1 MAISR
6 SIFLIYVL
14 YVLMFCQDLIAANKV
29 LEPTV
34 RVGLLMR
41 GWGPFQQ
48 WDGHNSSGFSVE
60 LMSILARNLGYNIKW
75 KAYPDWNKL
84 YSASCKGD
92 VDILLDVFR
101 SGERNCISYSLPYY
115 SSPTVIV
122 VRYDSTFFLDINA
135 LNQSRVAVEA
145 GFLTEKLVKLHYPDV
160 SRILYDDSSSAMQSV
175 LNGQADA
182 YIGNL
187 HVANQFIAQHP
198 ELVVVAQAPL
208 LMESVHLGI
217 SRHKSKIAVRFDT
230 AIQALTVEERS
241 DLELRWLGEN
251 SLIFLGHS
259 AFLLR
264 PDEREWLSGLPPL
277 TLGLIPDWIP
287 FSYSDSSG
295 KLTGLI
301 GDYLALFK
309 EKLGLAY
316 RYRSDQS
323 WPELLQALLH
333 QEADLT
339 IIPTRIS
346 QQMVG
351 WQLSQPITSFPVVI
365 AMARGS
371 NTIGGFA
378 ELAGKHLIVTD
389 SMLTAEL
396 KARIPDIQIT
406 VVPGPEE
413 GLAMVAAGAG
423 DAYMGN
429 LAVISRLINE
439 RFDDSLHIVAPTPFK
454 DELAVAVRDTYAP
467 LLPLINRVLA
477 SMSDKEKQ
485 QIRNSWLAVNYSEGI
500 PWQKLIQTLIPVGTG
515 VTLFILSLS
524 IAYWRL
530 RQEILH
536 RRQVEEALARAK
548 ESAEHAASK
557 KAEFLA
563 TMSHEIRTPMN
574 SIVGM
579 AEQLSFTSLDLEQ
592 RQMVAIINQGAEGLL
607 QLIGNVLDYSKLDV
621 GKMALAPSSFLL
633 RELIDSVLTM
643 TSSEVQRKGLQCYLR
658 VDDEVGARFHG
669 DVLRLKQVLFNLVS
683 NAIKFTERGFIEL
696 SIKLEAQT
704 DGEQRLLIGV
714 QDTGI
719 GMSTEAQARIFNA
732 FEQADG
738 ATTRSYGGTGLG
750 LSISHT
756 LAELMGGEIRL
767 ESAPGLGTFI
777 GLSITLPLELRRE
790 YDSTLMGLRAFM
802 ALEDGKLRHTLRLH
816 LLSLGV
822 QTSDERQGADL
833 LFVDGADHSEPCISV
848 APLGNALGYQLRE
861 GRYWLNSNPLTW
873 QAVREVCYRQLGQG
887 EQLLPDPIP
896 VEPTSR
902 PLPYRLLVV
911 EDHHLNQ
918 VLVQRQLK
926 QLNLVCDLAE
936 NGQQALAMLAQHS
949 YDLILCDCQMPVMD
963 GYDFTRQVR
972 TVEGLARLPIIA
984 MTANVMPEQAQR
996 CLAAGMNDVLGKPV
1010 LLDGLRQIL
1019 MKWRILSV
1027 PKLLD
1032 VTSLQTFFGVG
1043 EPFEQMMTL
1052 FRQELEQSLA
1062 LVHDDDKGLANWV
1075 HRQAGTISMMMVD
1088 DLAQQAWH
1096 LEEKIRK
1103 EGAEL
1108 CGAELAGFR
1117 AVLQQIV
1124 DELTLLLA
1132 SPREEGSGR
1141 D

>member
-1 MAISR
+1 MA
-6 SIFLIYVL
+6 
-14 YVLMFCQDLIAANKV
+14 
-29 LEPTV
+29 
-34 RVGLLMR
+34 G
-41 GWGPFQQ
+41 GWGPFQH
-48 WDGHNSSGFSVE
+48 WDGKVPTGFSVE
-60 LMSILARNLGYNIKW
+60 LMENLASKLAYRIAW
-75 KAYPDWNKL
+75 QVYPDWKSMYADTCRGEL
-84 YSASCKGD
+84 
-92 VDILLDVFR
+92 DILLDAFNSEVR
-101 SGERNCISYSLPYY
+101 HCITYSLPYY
-115 SSPTVIV
+115 TSPTVVV
-122 VRYDSTFFLDINA
+122 VRQDSA
-135 LNQSRVAVEA
+135 LFRDVSRLHSASIAIEK
-145 GFLTEKLVKLHYPDV
+145 GFLTEKLVKLHYPKVTPRLFLDT
-160 SRILYDDSSSAMQSV
+160 RSALLAVEQ
-175 LNGQADA
+175 GRADA

-187 HVANQFIAQHP
+187 HVANLFIEHHP
-198 ELVVVAQAPL
+198 ELTVVAQSPL
-208 LMESVHLGI
+208 LMETLHLGVA
-217 SRHKSKIAVRFDT
+217 SQNKTLSTRLNT
-230 AIQALTVEERS
+230 AIQALTVEARS
-241 DLELRWLGEN
+241 ELEKRWLGE
-251 SLIFLGHS
+251 SLEPNFMGHS
-259 AFLLR
+259 NFLLR
-264 PDEREWLSGLPPL
+264 PDERAWLSTLPPL
-277 TLGLIPDWIP
+277 KLGLRPCWAP
-287 FSYSDSSG
+287 FSYHDEEGSSV
-295 KLTGLI
+295 GLMA
-301 GDYLALFK
+301 DYLKLLQ

-316 RYRSDQS
+316 SDMSVQS
-323 WPELLQALLH
+323 WPDLQQLLLH
-333 QEADLT
+333 HDVDLSVLPAR
-339 IIPTRIS
+339 IIERL
-346 QQMVG
+346 VG
-351 WQLSQPITSFPVVI
+351 WHSSESFASFPMVLVT
-365 AMARGS
+365 ARGS
-371 NTIGGFA
+371 HPIGDLSD
-378 ELAGKHLIVTD
+378 LAGKRLLLTD
-389 SMLTAEL
+389 SMLIPQLRALVSDL
-396 KARIPDIQIT
+396 KFTTTRNAN
-406 VVPGPEE
+406 E
-413 GLAMVAAGAG
+413 GLARVAAGDG
-423 DAYMGN
+423 DAYIGN
-429 LAVISRLINE
+429 LVVVSRLITE
-439 RFDDSLHIVAPTPFK
+439 QFDELLHIAAPTPFK
-454 DELAVAVRDTYAP
+454 DELAVAVREPYAR
-467 LLPLINRVLA
+467 LLPLVNRVLT
-477 SMSDKEKQ
+477 SMSDKEKR
-485 QIRNSWLAVNYSEGI
+485 QIRNSWLALNYSEGI
-500 PWQKLIQTLIPVGTG
+500 PWQKLMLTLIPVGTG
-515 VTLFILSLS
+515 VTLFMLALS

-548 ESAEHAASK
+548 EIAEHAASK

-592 RQMVAIINQGAEGLL
+592 RQMVAIINRGAEGLL

-643 TSSEVQRKGLQCYLR
+643 ISSEVQRKGLQCYLR
-658 VDDEVGARFHG
+658 VDDEVGARFTG

-719 GMSTEAQARIFNA
+719 GMSTETQARIFSA

-756 LAELMGGEIRL
+756 LAELMGGELRL

-777 GLSITLPLELRRE
+777 GLSVTLPLELRRE

-833 LFVDGADHSEPCISV
+833 LFVDGADLSEPCISV

-887 EQLLPDPIP
+887 KQLLPDPIP
-896 VEPTSR
+896 VEPASR

-996 CLAAGMNDVLGKPV
+996 CLTAGMNDVLGKPV
-1010 LLDGLRQIL
+1010 LLDGLRQML
-1019 MKWRILSV
+1019 TKWRILST
-1027 PKLLD
+1027 PKRLD

-1052 FRQELEQSLA
+1052 FRQDLEQSLA

-1103 EGAEL
+1103 EGAGL

>member
-1 MAISR
+1 
-6 SIFLIYVL
+6 
-14 YVLMFCQDLIAANKV
+14 IA
-29 LEPTV
+29 
-34 RVGLLMR
+34 
-41 GWGPFQQ
+41 
-48 WDGHNSSGFSVE
+48 SG
-60 LMSILARNLGYNIKW
+60 R
-75 KAYPDWNKL
+75 
-84 YSASCKGD
+84 
-92 VDILLDVFR
+92 
-101 SGERNCISYSLPYY
+101 
-115 SSPTVIV
+115 
-122 VRYDSTFFLDINA
+122 
-135 LNQSRVAVEA
+135 
-145 GFLTEKLVKLHYPDV
+145 
-160 SRILYDDSSSAMQSV
+160 
-175 LNGQADA
+175 
-182 YIGNL
+182 
-187 HVANQFIAQHP
+187 
-198 ELVVVAQAPL
+198 
-208 LMESVHLGI
+208 
-217 SRHKSKIAVRFDT
+217 
-230 AIQALTVEERS
+230 
-241 DLELRWLGEN
+241 
-251 SLIFLGHS
+251 
-259 AFLLR
+259 
-264 PDEREWLSGLPPL
+264 
-277 TLGLIPDWIP
+277 
-287 FSYSDSSG
+287 
-295 KLTGLI
+295 
-301 GDYLALFK
+301 
-309 EKLGLAY
+309 
-316 RYRSDQS
+316 
-323 WPELLQALLH
+323 
-333 QEADLT
+333 
-339 IIPTRIS
+339 
-346 QQMVG
+346 
-351 WQLSQPITSFPVVI
+351 
-365 AMARGS
+365 
-371 NTIGGFA
+371 
-378 ELAGKHLIVTD
+378 
-389 SMLTAEL
+389 
-396 KARIPDIQIT
+396 
-406 VVPGPEE
+406 
-413 GLAMVAAGAG
+413 G

-429 LAVISRLINE
+429 LAVVSRLINE
-439 RFDDSLHIVAPTPFK
+439 RFDDCLHIVAPTPFK

-485 QIRNSWLAVNYSEGI
+485 QIRNTWLAVNYSEGI

-515 VTLFILSLS
+515 VTLFILALS

-548 ESAEHAASK
+548 EIAEHAASK

-643 TSSEVQRKGLQCYLR
+643 ISTEVQRKGLQCYLR
-658 VDDEVGARFHG
+658 VDDEVGARFTG

-777 GLSITLPLELRRE
+777 GLSVTLPLELRRE
-790 YDSTLMGLRAFM
+790 YDSILMGLRAFI

-822 QTSDERQGADL
+822 QTSAERQGADL
-833 LFVDGADHSEPCISV
+833 LFADGAELSEPCISV

-873 QAVREVCYRQLGQG
+873 QAVREVCYRQLGRG

-896 VEPTSR
+896 VEPASR

-936 NGQQALAMLAQHS
+936 NGQQALAMLA
-949 YDLILCDCQMPVMD
+949 
-963 GYDFTRQVR
+963 
-972 TVEGLARLPIIA
+972 
-984 MTANVMPEQAQR
+984 
-996 CLAAGMNDVLGKPV
+996 
-1010 LLDGLRQIL
+1010 
-1019 MKWRILSV
+1019 
-1027 PKLLD
+1027 
-1032 VTSLQTFFGVG
+1032 
-1043 EPFEQMMTL
+1043 
-1052 FRQELEQSLA
+1052 
-1062 LVHDDDKGLANWV
+1062 
-1075 HRQAGTISMMMVD
+1075 
-1088 DLAQQAWH
+1088 
-1096 LEEKIRK
+1096 
-1103 EGAEL
+1103 
-1108 CGAELAGFR
+1108 
-1117 AVLQQIV
+1117 
-1124 DELTLLLA
+1124 
-1132 SPREEGSGR
+1132 
-1141 D
+1141 

>member
-1 MAISR
+1 MRCPLVAIFR
-6 SIFLIYVL
+6 CMVVILVFNICI
-14 YVLMFCQDLIAANKV
+14 FCQPLLAANKSSIPV
-29 LEPTV
+29 I
-34 RVGLLMR
+34 RVGLLVG
-41 GWGPFQQ
+41 GWGPYQQ
-48 WDGHNSSGFSVE
+48 WDGHNGSGFSAE
-60 LMSILARNLGYNIKW
+60 LMTILAKNLDYQIEW
-75 KAYPDWNKL
+75 KAYPDWNRL
-84 YSASCKGD
+84 YAASCKGE
-92 VDILLDVFR
+92 VDILLDAFR
-101 SGERNCISYSLPYY
+101 SEERECISYTRPYY
-115 SSPTVIV
+115 SSPTVV
-122 VRYDSTFFLDINA
+122 VVHHDSPFFQDVSA
-135 LNQSRVAVEA
+135 LSQSRIAIEA
-145 GFLTEKLVKLHYPDV
+145 GVLTEKLVKLHYPDV
-160 SRILYDDSSSAMQSV
+160 SRILFQDSSSALQAV
-175 LNGQADA
+175 LDKQADA

-187 HVANQFIAQHP
+187 HVSNQFIALHP
-198 ELVVVAQAPL
+198 ELAVVAQSPF
-208 LMESVHLGI
+208 LMESLHLGI
-217 SRHKSKIAVRFDT
+217 SKRKSRLGVRFDT
-230 AIQALTVEERS
+230 AIQALTVEQRS
-241 DLELRWLGEN
+241 TLEQRWLGDN
-251 SLIFLGHS
+251 SLSFQGHS

-264 PDEREWLSGLPPL
+264 PDEREWLSHLPPL
-277 TLGLIPDWIP
+277 RLGFIQGWMP
-287 FSYSDSSG
+287 FSYTDSQG
-295 KLTGLI
+295 KVAGFI

-309 EKLGLAY
+309 DKLGLAY

-323 WPELLQALLH
+323 WPELLQALLY
-333 QEADLT
+333 QEVDLT

-346 QQMVG
+346 QQMMG
-351 WQLSQPITSFPVVI
+351 WQLSQPIASFPVVM

-371 NTIGGFA
+371 STVAGFA

-389 SMLTAEL
+389 SMLIAKL
-396 KARIPDIQIT
+396 KDRIPDIRVS
-406 VVPGPEE
+406 VVSGPQA
-413 GLAMVAAGAG
+413 GLEMVASGRG

-429 LAVISRLINE
+429 LAVVSRLINE
-439 RFDDSLHIVAPTPFK
+439 RFDDCLHIVAPTPFK

-515 VTLFILSLS
+515 VTLFILALS

-592 RQMVAIINQGAEGLL
+592 RQMVAIINRGAEGLL

-643 TSSEVQRKGLQCYLR
+643 ISSEVQRKGLQCYLR
-658 VDDEVGARFHG
+658 VDDEVGARFTG

-756 LAELMGGEIRL
+756 LAELMEGEIRL
-767 ESAPGLGTFI
+767 ESAPGLGTCI
-777 GLSITLPLELRRE
+777 GLSVTLPLEQRRE
-790 YDSTLMGLRAFM
+790 HDPMLAGLNAFM
-802 ALEDGKLRHTLRLH
+802 ALADGKLRHTLRLH

-822 QTSDERQGADL
+822 QISDELQTADL
-833 LFVDGADHSEPCISV
+833 VFGDAASQPDNRICI
-848 APLGNALGYQLRE
+848 APLGNALGYQWRE
-861 GRYWLNSNPLTW
+861 GQFWLNSNPLTW
-873 QAVREVCYRQLGQG
+873 QAVREVCYRQLGWG
-887 EQLLPDPIP
+887 EQLLPDHLAI
-896 VEPTSR
+896 EPAIA
-902 PLPYRLLVV
+902 PLPGRLLVV

-936 NGQQALAMLAQHS
+936 NGQQALAMLAGHS

-972 TVEGLARLPIIA
+972 ATEGLARLPIIA

-1010 LLDGLRQIL
+1010 LLDGLRQML
-1019 MKWRILSV
+1019 TKWHMLPAPR
-1027 PKLLD
+1027 LLD
-1032 VTSLQTFFGVG
+1032 LASLQSFFGVG
-1043 EPFEQMMTL
+1043 APLEQMLTL

-1062 LVHDDDKGLANWV
+1062 LVHDNDKALANWV
-1075 HRQAGTISMMMVD
+1075 HRQAGTISMMMVSD
-1088 DLAQQAWH
+1088 QAQQAWH
-1096 LEEKIRK
+1096 LEEKIRR
-1103 EGAEL
+1103 EGAGQCE
-1108 CGAELAGFR
+1108 AELADFR
-1117 AVLQQIV
+1117 ALLQQIV
-1124 DELTLLLA
+1124 DELTVLLA
-1132 SPREEGSGR
+1132 RS
-1141 D
+1141 

>member
-1 MAISR
+1 M
-6 SIFLIYVL
+6 
-14 YVLMFCQDLIAANKV
+14 
-29 LEPTV
+29 T
-34 RVGLLMR
+34 
-41 GWGPFQQ
+41 
-48 WDGHNSSGFSVE
+48 
-60 LMSILARNLGYNIKW
+60 ILAKNLDYQIEW
-75 KAYPDWNKL
+75 KAYPDWNRL
-84 YSASCKGD
+84 YAASCKGE
-92 VDILLDVFR
+92 VDILLDAFR
-101 SGERNCISYSLPYY
+101 SEERECISYTRPYY
-115 SSPTVIV
+115 SSPTVVV
-122 VRYDSTFFLDINA
+122 VRHDTSFFQDVSA
-135 LNQSRVAVEA
+135 LSQSRIAIEA
-145 GFLTEKLVKLHYPDV
+145 GFLTEKLVRLHYPDV
-160 SRILYDDSSSAMQSV
+160 SRILFQDSSSAMQAV
-175 LNGQADA
+175 LDKQADA

-187 HVANQFIAQHP
+187 HVANQFIARHP
-198 ELVVVAQAPL
+198 ELAVVAQSPL
-208 LMESVHLGI
+208 LMESLHLGI
-217 SRHKSKIAVRFDT
+217 SKRKPRLGVRFDT
-230 AIQALTVEERS
+230 AIQALSVEDRS
-241 DLELRWLGEN
+241 VLEQRWLGDN
-251 SLIFLGHS
+251 SLSFLGHS

-264 PDEREWLSGLPPL
+264 PDEREWLSRLPPL
-277 TLGLIPDWIP
+277 QLGFIQGWEP
-287 FSYSDSSG
+287 FSYTDNSG
-295 KLTGLI
+295 KVSGLI

-316 RYRSDQS
+316 RYRTDQR

-333 QEADLT
+333 QEVDLT

-346 QQMVG
+346 QRMVG
-351 WQLSQPITSFPVVI
+351 WEISQPITAFPVII
-365 AMARGS
+365 AMARGNS
-371 NTIGGFA
+371 TVGGLA

-389 SMLTAEL
+389 SMLVAEL
-396 KARIPDIQIT
+396 KNRIPDIRVS
-406 VVPGPEE
+406 VVSGPEA
-413 GLAMVAAGAG
+413 GLAMVAAGSG
-423 DAYMGN
+423 DAYIGN
-429 LAVISRLINE
+429 LVVVSRLINKQ
-439 RFDDSLHIVAPTPFK
+439 FDDSLHIVAPTPFK

-467 LLPLINRVLA
+467 LLPLINRVLV

-485 QIRNSWLAVNYSEGI
+485 QIRNTWLAVNYSEGI
-500 PWQKLIQTLIPVGTG
+500 PWQKLIQTLIPVGSG

-548 ESAEHAASK
+548 EIAEHAASK

-643 TSSEVQRKGLQCYLR
+643 ISTEVQHKGLQCYLR
-658 VDDEVGARFHG
+658 VDDEVGARFTG

-696 SIKLEAQT
+696 SIKLEVQT

-756 LAELMGGEIRL
+756 LAELMGGELKL

-777 GLSITLPLELRRE
+777 GLSVTLPLELRRE
-790 YDSTLMGLRAFM
+790 YDPILMGLCAFI

-822 QTSDERQGADL
+822 QISDERQGADL
-833 LFVDGADHSEPCISV
+833 LFVDGADLSEPCISV

-887 EQLLPDPIP
+887 EQLLPDHIP

-936 NGQQALAMLAQHS
+936 NGQQALAMLAQHN

-1019 MKWRILSV
+1019 MKWHILSV

-1043 EPFEQMMTL
+1043 EPFDQMMTL

-1124 DELTLLLA
+1124 DELLCCL
-1132 SPREEGSGR
+1132 PVPKKRDQEETELR
-1141 D
+1141 

>member
-1 MAISR
+1 
-6 SIFLIYVL
+6 
-14 YVLMFCQDLIAANKV
+14 MFA
-29 LEPTV
+29 P
-34 RVGLLMR
+34 
-41 GWGPFQQ
+41 
-48 WDGHNSSGFSVE
+48 S
-60 LMSILARNLGYNIKW
+60 
-75 KAYPDWNKL
+75 
-84 YSASCKGD
+84 
-92 VDILLDVFR
+92 LD
-101 SGERNCISYSLPYY
+101 
-115 SSPTVIV
+115 
-122 VRYDSTFFLDINA
+122 
-135 LNQSRVAVEA
+135 
-145 GFLTEKLVKLHYPDV
+145 K
-160 SRILYDDSSSAMQSV
+160 
-175 LNGQADA
+175 QADA

-187 HVANQFIAQHP
+187 HVANQFIARHP
-198 ELVVVAQAPL
+198 ELAVVAQSPL
-208 LMESVHLGI
+208 LMESLHLGI
-217 SRHKSKIAVRFDT
+217 SKRKPRLGVRFDT
-230 AIQALTVEERS
+230 AIQALSVEDRS
-241 DLELRWLGEN
+241 VLEQRWLGDN
-251 SLIFLGHS
+251 SLSFLGHS

-264 PDEREWLSGLPPL
+264 PDEREWLSRLPPL
-277 TLGLIPDWIP
+277 QLGFIQGWEP
-287 FSYSDSSG
+287 FSYTDNSG
-295 KLTGLI
+295 KVSGLI

-316 RYRSDQS
+316 RYRTDQR

-333 QEADLT
+333 QEVDLT

-346 QQMVG
+346 QRMVG
-351 WQLSQPITSFPVVI
+351 WEISQPITAFPVII
-365 AMARGS
+365 AMARGNS
-371 NTIGGFA
+371 TVGGLA

-389 SMLTAEL
+389 SMLVAEL
-396 KARIPDIQIT
+396 KNRIPDIRVS
-406 VVPGPEE
+406 VVSGPEA
-413 GLAMVAAGAG
+413 GLAMVAAGSG
-423 DAYMGN
+423 DAYIGN
-429 LAVISRLINE
+429 LVVVSRLINKQ
-439 RFDDSLHIVAPTPFK
+439 FDDSLHIVAPTPFK

-467 LLPLINRVLA
+467 LLPLINRVLV

-485 QIRNSWLAVNYSEGI
+485 QIRNTWLAVNYSEGI

-515 VTLFILSLS
+515 VTLFILALS

-548 ESAEHAASK
+548 EIAEHAASK

-592 RQMVAIINQGAEGLL
+592 RQMVAIINRGAEGLL

-643 TSSEVQRKGLQCYLR
+643 ISTEVQRKGLQCYLR
-658 VDDEVGARFHG
+658 VDDEVGARFTG

-756 LAELMGGEIRL
+756 LAELMGGELRL

-777 GLSITLPLELRRE
+777 GLSVTLPLEQRRE

-822 QTSDERQGADL
+822 QTSDERQGVDL
-833 LFVDGADHSEPCISV
+833 LFADGAELSEPCISV
-848 APLGNALGYQLRE
+848 APLSNALGYQLRE

-873 QAVREVCYRQLGQG
+873 QAVREVCYRQLGHG

-896 VEPTSR
+896 VEPTSQL
-902 PLPYRLLVV
+902 LPYRLLVV

-936 NGQQALAMLAQHS
+936 NGQQALAMLAQQS

-972 TVEGLARLPIIA
+972 IVEGLARLPIIA

-1010 LLDGLRQIL
+1010 LLDGLRQMLI
-1019 MKWRILSV
+1019 KWRILSA

-1043 EPFEQMMTL
+1043 KPFEQMMAL

-1075 HRQAGTISMMMVD
+1075 HRQAGTISMMMVE

-1141 D
+1141 DCA

>member
-1 MAISR
+1 M
-6 SIFLIYVL
+6 
-14 YVLMFCQDLIAANKV
+14 
-29 LEPTV
+29 T
-34 RVGLLMR
+34 
-41 GWGPFQQ
+41 
-48 WDGHNSSGFSVE
+48 
-60 LMSILARNLGYNIKW
+60 ILAKNLDYQIEW
-75 KAYPDWNKL
+75 KAYPDWNRL
-84 YSASCKGD
+84 YAASCKGE
-92 VDILLDVFR
+92 VDILLDAFR
-101 SGERNCISYSLPYY
+101 SEERECISYTRPYY
-115 SSPTVIV
+115 SSPTVVV
-122 VRYDSTFFLDINA
+122 VRHDTSFFQDVSA
-135 LNQSRVAVEA
+135 LSQSRIAIEA
-145 GFLTEKLVKLHYPDV
+145 GFLTEKLVRLHYPDV
-160 SRILYDDSSSAMQSV
+160 SRILFQDSSSAMQAV
-175 LNGQADA
+175 LDKQADA

-187 HVANQFIAQHP
+187 HVANQFIARHP
-198 ELVVVAQAPL
+198 ELAVVAQSPL
-208 LMESVHLGI
+208 LMESLHLGI
-217 SRHKSKIAVRFDT
+217 SKRKPRLGVRFDT
-230 AIQALTVEERS
+230 AIQALSVEDRS
-241 DLELRWLGEN
+241 VLEQRWLGDN
-251 SLIFLGHS
+251 SLSFLGHS

-264 PDEREWLSGLPPL
+264 PDEREWLSRLPPL
-277 TLGLIPDWIP
+277 QLGFIQGWEP
-287 FSYSDSSG
+287 FSYTDNSG
-295 KLTGLI
+295 KVSGLI

-316 RYRSDQS
+316 RYRTDQR

-333 QEADLT
+333 QEVDLT

-346 QQMVG
+346 QRMVG
-351 WQLSQPITSFPVVI
+351 WEISQPITAFPVII
-365 AMARGS
+365 AMARGNS
-371 NTIGGFA
+371 TVGGLA

-389 SMLTAEL
+389 SMLVAEL
-396 KARIPDIQIT
+396 KNRIPDIRVS
-406 VVPGPEE
+406 VVSGPEA
-413 GLAMVAAGAG
+413 GLAMVAAGSG
-423 DAYMGN
+423 DAYIGN
-429 LAVISRLINE
+429 LVVVSRLINKQ
-439 RFDDSLHIVAPTPFK
+439 FDDSLHIVAPTPFK

-467 LLPLINRVLA
+467 LLPLINRVLV

-485 QIRNSWLAVNYSEGI
+485 QIRNTWLAVNYSEGI

-515 VTLFILSLS
+515 VTLFILALS

-548 ESAEHAASK
+548 EIAEHAASK

-592 RQMVAIINQGAEGLL
+592 RQMVAIINRGAEGLL

-643 TSSEVQRKGLQCYLR
+643 ISSEVQRKGLQCYLR
-658 VDDEVGARFHG
+658 VDDEVGARFTG

-756 LAELMGGEIRL
+756 LAELMGGELRL

-777 GLSITLPLELRRE
+777 GLSVTLPLEQRRE

-822 QTSDERQGADL
+822 QTSDERQGVDL
-833 LFVDGADHSEPCISV
+833 LFADGADLSEPCISV
-848 APLGNALGYQLRE
+848 APLSNALGYQLRE

-873 QAVREVCYRQLGQG
+873 QAVREVCYRQLGRG

-1019 MKWRILSV
+1019 MKWHILSV

-1043 EPFEQMMTL
+1043 EPFDQMMTL

-1124 DELTLLLA
+1124 DELLCCL
-1132 SPREEGSGR
+1132 PVPKKRDQEETELR
-1141 D
+1141 